1 MIPTVGTPRLD
12 RRPNAT
18 GNSWSLAAASG
29 TSAQITVHPL
39 SAPRPE
45 MMTASA
51 TRLPA
56 QVPPPT
62 IVLAATEYYALLTS
76 LASSLLGT
84 VPNTATIDSRYT
96 TALPS
101 VPSTVARGML
111 RVGLLT
117 FAAATA
123 AASTPR

>member
-1 MIPTVGTPRLD
+1 MPTAGTPRRD
-12 RRPNAT
+12 IRPNAA
-18 GNSWSLAAASG
+18 GNSRSRAAARG
-29 TSAQITVHPL
+29 TSAQIIVHPL

-45 MMTASA
+45 TMTTRA

-56 QVPPPT
+56 HVPPPT
-62 IVLAATEYYALLTS
+62 IVLAATEYDALLTS
-76 LASSLLGT
+76 LASSVLGT

-111 RVGLLT
+111 RVGLAT